1 MPRKV
6 TSTLKSFEDVDQALL
21 KLAKAQTLIQH
32 EEAVMNDAAQRLR
45 DAFDKSTADA
55 RQQKAALEADI
66 EAYCIEN
73 KDEFEAKKSRELVHG
88 IVAFRTAPPA
98 VKLLNRKYNWKTAL
112 ELLRK
117 LRLAKYIRTTYEVDK
132 EALLTANAAEE
143 ITDEKLAACGLK
155 IDQGETFSI
164 DIKWDAVKE

>member
-6 TSTLKSFEDVDQALL
+6 VTTLKSFEDVDQALL
-21 KLAKAQTLIQH
+21 KLAQAETFIKH
-32 EEAVMNDAAQRLR
+32 EEAVMNFAMQTARDVFDSATLKDRQR
-45 DAFDKSTADA
+45 
-55 RQQKAALEADI
+55 KAAIEADI
-66 EAYCIEN
+66 QAFCIDN

-88 IVAFRTAPPA
+88 VVAFRTAPPA

-117 LRLAKYIRTTYEVDK
+117 LRLAKYIRTTFEVDK
-132 EALLTANAAEE
+132 EALLAANAAEE
-143 ITDEKLAACGLK
+143 ISDEKLAACGLK

-164 DIKWDAVKE
+164 DIKWDAIKE